1 MGYKDNKNNVFG
13 SSLPA
18 TIYVL
23 VYTIWMMAFSFHL
36 NLILIRVSYAIFYAI
51 SLWYFFKSLRYW
63 SSSAFLRSLTFM
75 FGLVMVYCLFLI
87 LTGTSGFKREINP
100 IGYTLL
106 YVASVLPLYSFYY
119 MGRKWMLSSYWF
131 MVMTILFCLNAYA
144 LYYENQQRVLEML
157 VGESEDFTNNSG
169 YIIVSLLPLMAFF
182 NKRSIIQYVGLF
194 LIMAATIL
202 CFKRGAILVGF
213 LAIAFFILKKVTVRS
228 TSRRITTMVLVAVL
242 LVLLY
247 RYYDTIFLTNDYFYQ
262 RVMLTREGDSSGRDF
277 IFDFFWN
284 YFSSSENEIIG
295 KLFGNGAA
303 ATVKLLSIEAHNDWL
318 EFAIDFGLLGVVVYF
333 LYWLSNYKYYKYA
346 RKHLQEEVVVAM
358 GMVLIINFGR
368 TLFSMSFNDMS
379 FFSAMLI
386 GYTMAMVD
394 NSKKCQNVNDYNFQV
409 N

>member
-1 MGYKDNKNNVFG
+1 MKKYNDNGGVFG
-13 SSLPA
+13 YALPA
-18 TIYVL
+18 TIYVF
-23 VYTIWMMAFSFHL
+23 VYTIWMMAFSFRLNL
-36 NLILIRVSYAIFYAI
+36 NLIRASYAVFYAI
-51 SLWYFFKSLRYW
+51 SIWCFFKSLKYW

-75 FGLVMVYCLFLI
+75 FGLVMVYCLFLM
-87 LTGTSGFKREINP
+87 LTGTSGFKRGLNP
-100 IGYTLL
+100 TNYTLL
-106 YVASVLPLYSFYY
+106 YVASVLPIYSFYY
-119 MGRKWMLSSYWF
+119 FGRKGMLSSYWF
-131 MVMTILFCLNAYA
+131 MVMTILFCINAYA
-144 LYYENQQRVLEML
+144 LYYENQQRMLEML
-157 VGESEDFTNNSG
+157 VVESEGFTNNSG
-169 YIIVSLLPLMAFF
+169 YLIVSLLPLMAFF

-194 LIMAATIL
+194 LIMAATII

-213 LAIAFFILKKVTVRS
+213 LAIAYFILKKLSVKN
-228 TSRRITTMVLVAVL
+228 TSRRITTIALVAVL

-247 RYYDTIFLTNDYFYQ
+247 RYFDTIILTNDYFYH
-262 RVMLTREGDSSGRDF
+262 RVMLTREGDSGGRDSIYGYF
-277 IFDFFWN
+277 WDFL
-284 YFSSSENEIIG
+284 SSSENG
-295 KLFGNGAA
+295 VLGMLFGNGAA
-303 ATVKLLSIEAHNDWL
+303 GTVKLLGIEAHNDWI

-394 NSKKCQNVNDYNFQV
+394 NSKNCQNVNDYNFQV